1 MAAGRLDEMI
11 KTLRPADLND
21 HHFRDSGWR
30 VERTA
35 VHDLFH
41 INRIEDI
48 REKLEF
54 PILPH
59 RKTLFD
65 FLFLTQGNSK
75 RSKGLNEYTFEA
87 NTLFVLPAY
96 QISTHEW
103 MSDDAQGYFC
113 HFDWGLIEQVF
124 PQSRLFGECTFLQPE
139 GNPIVQVDGAL
150 MPALLHL
157 LQRLESEYAKQKG
170 ADLSIIAVYLTA
182 FFAELK
188 PMLQVA
194 GLAPK
199 NAAHR
204 IMQAYKSALSQ
215 HIYKKQ
221 HVTEYADMLA
231 VTPDHLNK
239 CVRATTGKSAQ
250 DLLMEMLLLE
260 AKVLLSQT
268 GLSIGDI
275 AYKLTEKSPSDFS
288 RMFKAKTGMT
298 PKQYKQLTVG

>member
-1 MAAGRLDEMI
+1 MI
-11 KTLRPADLND
+11 KTLRPAELNE
-21 HHFRDSGWR
+21 HHFRSSGWQ

-41 INRIEDI
+41 INRIEAI

-65 FLFLTQGNSK
+65 FLLLTQGQSR
-75 RSKGLNEYTFEA
+75 RSKGLNDYQFEA
-87 NTLFVLPAY
+87 NTLFFLPAY

-103 MSDDAQGYFC
+103 MSEDARGFFC

-124 PQSRLFGECTFLQPE
+124 PHSRLFDECLFLQPE
-139 GNPIVQVDGAL
+139 GNPLVSIEAASVPSL
-150 MPALLHL
+150 IYLLE
-157 LQRLESEYAKQKG
+157 RLEQEYARPSG
-170 ADLSIIAVYLTA
+170 ADLSVIAVYLTA

-188 PMLQVA
+188 QMKQASVA
-194 GLAPK
+194 VAR
-199 NAAHR
+199 NAAYR
-204 IMQAYKSALSQ
+204 IMQAYKNALSQ
-215 HIYKKQ
+215 HIYKRQ
-221 HVTEYADMLA
+221 HITDYAELLS

-239 CVRATTGKSAQ
+239 CVRTTTGKSAQ

-268 GLSIGDI
+268 QLSIGDI
-275 AYKLTEKSPSDFS
+275 AYKLTEKTPSDFS
-288 RMFKAKTGMT
+288 RFFKAKTGLT
-298 PKQYKQLTVG
+298 PKQYKQLTAAR